1 MNIVRTMEWKGVLIG
16 AALLCLVTLGAA
28 FSANAPSAYAQKPS
42 PDLVNHMERIAQGLY
57 CPVCAGVPLNVCE
70 TQACEQW
77 RNLILEKLQ
86 QGQTDEQIR
95 QYFIDQYGERVLGA
109 PTPQGFNL
117 GAYILPLLIL
127 VGGAAILFFTMRG
140 WLHTRAAPNMPATV
154 PPIAPEYAERIAREL
169 RERE

>member
-1 MNIVRTMEWKGVLIG
+1 MVRIMKWKWILLGV
-16 AALLCLVTLGAA
+16 ALLSLVTL
-28 FSANAPSAYAQKPS
+28 NAPAAYAQKPS
-42 PDLVNHMERIAQGLY
+42 PDLVNRMERIAEGLY

-86 QGQTDEQIR
+86 QGESEAQIR
-95 QYFIDQYGERVLGA
+95 QYFIDQYGDRVLGA
-109 PTPQGFNL
+109 PPPQGFNL
-117 GAYILPLLIL
+117 GAYALPLLIL
-127 VGGAAILFFTMRG
+127 LAGAAILFITMRG
-140 WLHTRAAPNMPATV
+140 WLRTRAAPTPQGVPATI